1 MIAIII
7 GGLEMGTT
15 VLRKEEL
22 MAMLQSISSQLDQ
35 LEKSIETI
43 IPRKQ
48 IEWQKEQNMQIERC
62 EKQLD
67 ELERKISSIEK
78 HNEADRTA
86 AALRV
91 NQSFR
96 RESFTF

>member
-1 MIAIII
+1 
-7 GGLEMGTT
+7 MGTT

-43 IPRKQ
+43 IPKKQ
-48 IEWQKEQNMQIERC
+48 IEWQKEQKMQIEQC

-67 ELERKISSIEK
+67 ELERKVSFIEGNK
-78 HNEADRTA
+78 EEDYSTT
-86 AALRV
+86 ALRV
-91 NQSFR
+91 NQGYR